1 MMIHACQCLEIKGY
15 NITHGAQACD
25 GSYAESENPAVVV
38 EERQIYD
45 VGNERKPRETLLI
58 RWRRPA
64 AKTPPV
70 FFASQ

>member
-1 MMIHACQCLEIKGY
+1 MMIHARQCLEIKGY

-45 VGNERKPRETLLI
+45 VGNG
-58 RWRRPA
+58 
-64 AKTPPV
+64 
-70 FFASQ
+70 